1 LERLS
6 RPILIP
12 NLRFYSTSIFL
23 CGYGVPI
30 TIESLEN
37 NNVGGIVMWTAN
49 NDGSANGL
57 GIFDG
62 RQLHQKDHHLTHLV
76 IQKKKNKPRD

>member
-1 LERLS
+1 MAHRYFYVVMEFLS
-6 RPILIP
+6 QS
-12 NLRFYSTSIFL
+12 NHWKTTMW
-23 CGYGVPI
+23 V
-30 TIESLEN
+30 
-37 NNVGGIVMWTAN
+37 GIVMWTAN